1 MANDGVVPAS
11 PPLSANSLQRYWT
24 LTGSGITANV
34 TFHYLQS
41 DVLGFEQYYKTVRVT
56 GTTATILPNQPPC
69 PGAGQVCVD
78 PTANTI
84 FVGGLTS
91 FSNWS
96 ATELLPTSTGVV
108 VGGRVVTNKGIG
120 LGGVLMTLRD
130 ADGNA
135 VTTTTDAS
143 GFYTFEDVPAGETYT
158 LTPQL
163 KLFNFTPQ
171 VIVVDDDTEV
181 NFVGQSNVKRGR

>member
-1 MANDGVVPAS
+1 
-11 PPLSANSLQRYWT
+11 
-24 LTGSGITANV
+24 
-34 TFHYLQS
+34 
-41 DVLGFEQYYKTVRVT
+41 
-56 GTTATILPNQPPC
+56 
-69 PGAGQVCVD
+69 
-78 PTANTI
+78 
-84 FVGGLTS
+84 
-91 FSNWS
+91 
-96 ATELLPTSTGVV
+96 
-108 VGGRVVTNKGIG
+108 
-120 LGGVLMTLRD
+120 MTLRD